1 MLQCELC
8 KDWFHAACVP
18 LPKHTGA
25 KSKQSPAQQLA
36 AAATREVKFLCP
48 CCLRSRRPRL
58 ETILSLLVSLQK
70 LEVISFSKNIIHH
83 LGCYQFRNSFKINK
97 NLFIFCVKR
106 FVYPRVKRFN
116 VLPKEQ

>member
-1 MLQCELC
+1 MILNIAYVEEELLGTVLKTCIICNCNVLQFSDGVVNYSHPCRFMLQCELC

-18 LPKHTGA
+18 LPKNAGA
-25 KSKQSPAQQLA
+25 KTKQSPAQQLA

-70 LEVISFSKNIIHH
+70 LEVSFW
-83 LGCYQFRNSFKINK
+83 L
-97 NLFIFCVKR
+97 
-106 FVYPRVKRFN
+106 
-116 VLPKEQ
+116 